1 MSDPELFDPLTK
13 LICKQKTVLR
23 KTGLNLF
30 ALHMRARACACAAHM
45 RMTQSP
51 NIQFNKGKEIV
62 MWDNWRRVRNGA
74 SFAADMGVTHV

>member
-30 ALHMRARACACAAHM
+30 ALHMRACACACAAHKCV
-45 RMTQSP
+45 TQSP
-51 NIQFNKGKEIV
+51 NIQFNKKIEIF
-62 MWDNWRRVRNGA
+62 MWDNWRRVRNGS
-74 SFAADMGVTHV
+74 SFAADMELTHV